1 MPFLLPA
8 YSIGLCKIKI
18 ELKNPYETVI
28 TVIQDNIGKGSITNN
43 FEFIATN
50 VAKLFFEELGILPG
64 YVKWVELYPA
74 GIAGK
79 EELKGTVTMLWEAG
93 KQRYSNPQ
101 WERRPD

>member
-28 TVIQDNIGKGSITNN
+28 TVIQDDMRKGSITNS

-50 VAKLFFEELGILPG
+50 VAKLFFADLGILPG

-74 GIAGK
+74 GTADE
-79 EELKGTVTMLWEAG
+79 EELKDTVTMLWEAG
-93 KQRYSNPQ
+93 EQRYSNPQ
-101 WERRPD
+101 WAGRRD